1 MLAESCGHIRLEG
14 KYELILTGD
23 KNLIVHADQARIEQV
38 VVNFVNNAVKY
49 APDSEQIFL
58 DVKPMDN
65 KVKISVRDTG
75 PGISSSQIPF
85 LFDRYYRVNHEGS
98 FYSGLGLGLYI
109 CSEIVKKHGGTIGV
123 ESEIGQGS
131 EFWFCLPL

>member
-1 MLAESCGHIRLEG
+1 MG
-14 KYELILTGD
+14 
-23 KNLIVHADQARIEQV
+23 N
-38 VVNFVNNAVKY
+38 
-49 APDSEQIFL
+49 
-58 DVKPMDN
+58 M
-65 KVKISVRDTG
+65 VKISVRDTG
-75 PGISSSQIPF
+75 PGINSSQIPF